1 MSMLDAY
8 NYSLLSVPAMW
19 LLGIGTH
26 FSAIA
31 LTSRSKELPKFDN
44 VAPRQFMAEVSKL
57 TKTSADARRYLRME
71 AAQQNIFENL
81 GLYAAAIVA
90 GNVAGLPVRH
100 MNKIAAGYIASRV
113 VYVFLYSRTD
123 KEKATPLRSLA
134 FITSVVL
141 ALGTFVR
148 ASFAAN
154 KALGF

>member
-57 TKTSADARRYLRME
+57 TKTSAVRRDLSPAAPAR
-71 AAQQNIFENL
+71 
-81 GLYAAAIVA
+81 
-90 GNVAGLPVRH
+90 
-100 MNKIAAGYIASRV
+100 SR
-113 VYVFLYSRTD
+113 R
-123 KEKATPLRSLA
+123 APP
-134 FITSVVL
+134 SV
-141 ALGTFVR
+141 GP
-148 ASFAAN
+148 S
-154 KALGF
+154 